1 MTVSLHQY
9 QSIPGLAEACGVD
22 GADHIDKDMRPE
34 MFHLANADQ
43 SLTPAAHH
51 RFFVGIKLMERR
63 QDRLVEAL
71 GRSGLGSMRECA
83 KEYIG
88 MKDDVVLR
96 DIRALTATD
105 AARRG
110 AARPQRHSKAPG
122 AYVRQDHRYLHQR
135 SDCGCFRD
143 SDGLTLA

>member
-9 QSIPGLAEACGVD
+9 QSIAGLAEACWVD
-22 GADHIDKDMRPE
+22 GADHIDEDVRPK

-43 SLTPAAHH
+43 SLMPAAHH
-51 RFFVGIKLMERR
+51 RFFAGIKLIELR

-71 GRSGLGSMRECA
+71 GRSDLGSMRESA
-83 KEYIG
+83 KEHIG

-96 DIRALTATD
+96 DILALAATD

-110 AARPQRHSKAPG
+110 EN
-122 AYVRQDHRYLHQR
+122 R
-135 SDCGCFRD
+135 SDIQKRLEHTSGNTTE
-143 SDGLTLA
+143 STSMK

>member
-9 QSIPGLAEACGVD
+9 QSIPGLAKACWVD
-22 GADHIDKDMRPE
+22 GADHIDEDVRPE

-43 SLTPAAHH
+43 SLLPAAHH
-51 RFFVGIKLMERR
+51 RFFVGIKLLERR

-83 KEYIG
+83 KEHIG

-96 DIRALTATD
+96 DIRALAATD
-105 AARRG
+105 TARRE
-110 AARPQRHSKAPG
+110 PQRHSNAPG
-122 AYVRQDHRYLHQR
+122 AYVRQDHGIYIKEVIADVSEIPMALPW
-135 SDCGCFRD
+135 
-143 SDGLTLA
+143 LE

>member
-9 QSIPGLAEACGVD
+9 QSILGLAEACGVD

-43 SLTPAAHH
+43 SLMPAAHH
-51 RFFVGIKLMERR
+51 RFFAGIKLMERR
-63 QDRLVEAL
+63 HDRLMEAL

-83 KEYIG
+83 KEHIG

-110 AARPQRHSKAPG
+110 EN
-122 AYVRQDHRYLHQR
+122 R
-135 SDCGCFRD
+135 SDIQKRLEHTSGKTTESTSRK
-143 SDGLTLA
+143 